1 VNLASRME
9 SAGVAGRIQ
18 VAPSS
23 WELLR
28 DRFDFEAREPMEVKG
43 LGRMTTYLLVES

>member
-18 VAPSS
+18 VAPST

-28 DRFDFEAREPMEVKG
+28 DRFAFEAREPMEVKG
-43 LGRMTTYLLVES
+43 LGRMTTYLLAES